1 VWPPERCREHHG
13 SVAVMA
19 VVGGVCVV
27 GLALTLLW
35 SGIGYRT
42 WGPDGADG
50 GPHAG
55 PPDAAD
61 APTAGSAARRYLRG
75 VAVALVGGFWA
86 GALVTGPAMR
96 LIMRLLAVTAGDDAQ
111 GRLTEADEVVG
122 TVDAGGTVGLW
133 LFGGV
138 LPAMLSGFAYVVCR
152 RLLPPGRLGGVVFGA
167 FHLVVGATRVDPLRP
182 DNPDFDLLGPG
193 WLSVLTFG
201 LACVVHG
208 MAVVAIANRYS
219 QVVPPE
225 VGTRAG
231 WVRALLPL
239 ALPAALMLVVVP
251 FLVSVL
257 LGLLVT
263 VVVSRSGAVVR
274 AARGR
279 VPVVAGRVAA
289 LVLVLALLP
298 GTISDLQDVVDRG
311 SDDRF
316 AIDDA

>member
-19 VVGGVCVV
+19 VVGGVFVV
-27 GLALTLLW
+27 GVALTFMW
-35 SGIGYRT
+35 GGIGYRT
-42 WGPDGADG
+42 WAPGDPRG
-50 GPHAG
+50 G
-55 PPDAAD
+55 AD
-61 APTAGSAARRYLRG
+61 APPPGEDTPAAGSAALRYLRG

-111 GRLTEADEVVG
+111 GRLTEADEIVG
-122 TVDAGGTVGLW
+122 TIDAGGTVALW

-138 LPAMLSGFAYVVCR
+138 LPALLSGFAYVVFR

-167 FHLVVGATRVDPLRP
+167 FHLVVGATRIDPLRP

-208 MAVVAIANRYS
+208 MAVVALANRYS
-219 QVVPPE
+219 QAVPPQISS
-225 VGTRAG
+225 RAG

-239 ALPAALMLVVVP
+239 ALPAALLLIVVP
-251 FLVSVL
+251 FLVSIL

-279 VPVVAGRVAA
+279 APVVAGRVAA

-298 GTISDLQDVVDRG
+298 GTIGDLHDVVDRS

-316 AIDDA
+316 ALDDA